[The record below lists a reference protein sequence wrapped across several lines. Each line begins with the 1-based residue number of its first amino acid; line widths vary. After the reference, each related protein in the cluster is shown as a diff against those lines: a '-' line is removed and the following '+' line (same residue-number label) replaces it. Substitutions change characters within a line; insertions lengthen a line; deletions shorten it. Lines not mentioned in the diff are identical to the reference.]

1 MFLFAVIENMQS
13 FSFWLFSL
21 VTGIVFQCF
30 LPSLSFQIFPL
41 TSLSLFLIFCGNIFS
56 SCNRGL
62 HSFASNCLERIC
74 ATFFL
79 RRRWFLSDTT
89 LPLAH
94 HYKPT
99 HPPLRRPATPKLTRP
114 ENRFGFLDT
123 SLQFFTFIYIFHNRS
138 CESWGSS
145 SSLSISLL
153 TSVAPHSTNGKVAS
167 LKPKSSLM
175 AITKNIIS

>member
-1 MFLFAVIENMQS
+1 MNSCKSKFQRGRYFVEVPFQTENFILVFNMFLFAVIENMLFMQS
-13 FSFWLFSL
+13 FSFWLFFL
-21 VTGIVFQCF
+21 VTGIAFQCF

-99 HPPLRRPATPKLTRP
+99 HPPLRPPTTPKLTRP

-123 SLQFFTFIYIFHNRS
+123 SLLHIYLYI
-138 CESWGSS
+138 
-145 SSLSISLL
+145 
-153 TSVAPHSTNGKVAS
+153 PQ
-167 LKPKSSLM
+167 
-175 AITKNIIS
+175 